1 MQAVVFLPLNK
12 GRGEDAVNA
21 PLEALS
27 TTAPKQREFV
37 MENIAGQDGFD
48 CIYKV
53 SLAGAVFHHLSKNF
67 NMDIKLFC
75 FLSAIMSIF
84 CGQLP
89 TSSLLRVTCTP
100 NRGFSLTMCNVGVYT
115 ATKVTKW
122 NEMHL
127 EGNAITP

>member
-1 MQAVVFLPLNK
+1 MGGGLLQAVVFLQLNK

-27 TTAPKQREFV
+27 TREFV

-75 FLSAIMSIF
+75 SAPL
-84 CGQLP
+84 Q
-89 TSSLLRVTCTP
+89 
-100 NRGFSLTMCNVGVYT
+100 
-115 ATKVTKW
+115 
-122 NEMHL
+122 
-127 EGNAITP
+127 